1 MSRVSNFSFGITIVF
16 AIVLGST
23 LGIGVGYIVKSFL
36 KPAAI
41 EEKQPQ
47 DKIEQVRD
55 IPNNEF
61 YTEWDI
67 VYVESIDD
75 GWVVSTEQYG
85 DLFIQMTYTQ
95 AITFASVLT
104 YIGYSCDY
112 SCKEEM
118 LGKAI
123 LEFNQR
129 MYHE

>member
-1 MSRVSNFSFGITIVF
+1 MKQAAEEFFTVIFTSLLTAFM
-16 AIVLGST
+16 VL
-23 LGIGVGYIVKSFL
+23 LLFEIRDL

-41 EEKQPQ
+41 EEPQPQ
-47 DKIEQVRD
+47 IEQVRD
-55 IPNNEF
+55 IPNNKF

-75 GWVVSTEQYG
+75 GWVVSTKQYG

-118 LGKAI
+118 LGKTI

-129 MYHE
+129 MYYE

>member
-1 MSRVSNFSFGITIVF
+1 MSRVSNFSSGIIIAFIIAT
-16 AIVLGST
+16 AALA
-23 LGIGVGYIVKSFL
+23 GVGASYIALSFL
-36 KPAAI
+36 EPAAI
-41 EEKQPQ
+41 EEPQPQ
-47 DKIEQVRD
+47 IEQVRD

-85 DLFIQMTYTQ
+85 ALFIPMTYTQ

-118 LGKAI
+118 LGKTI

>member
-1 MSRVSNFSFGITIVF
+1 MKNYILTAIAFSPI
-16 AIVLGST
+16 
-23 LGIGVGYIVKSFL
+23 IGMFVVAGMQIGHMAAKV
-36 KPAAI
+36 AAI
-41 EEKQPQ
+41 EEPQPQ
-47 DKIEQVRD
+47 IEQVRD

-118 LGKAI
+118 LGKTI

>member
-1 MSRVSNFSFGITIVF
+1 MSRVSNFSSGIIIAFIIAT
-16 AIVLGST
+16 AALA
-23 LGIGVGYIVKSFL
+23 GVGASYIALSFL

-41 EEKQPQ
+41 EEPQPQ
-47 DKIEQVRD
+47 IEQVRD

-118 LGKAI
+118 LGKTI

>member
-1 MSRVSNFSFGITIVF
+1 MSRVSNFSRDILAVF
-16 AIVLGST
+16 IMAIAALI
-23 LGIGVGYIVKSFL
+23 GIGLGFLVVSFF

-41 EEKQPQ
+41 EEKQP

-118 LGKAI
+118 LGKTI